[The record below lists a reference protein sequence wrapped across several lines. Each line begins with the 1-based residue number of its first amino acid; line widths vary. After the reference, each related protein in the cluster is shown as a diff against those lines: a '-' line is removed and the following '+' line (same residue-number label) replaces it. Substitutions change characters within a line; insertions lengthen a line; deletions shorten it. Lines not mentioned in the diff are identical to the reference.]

1 MLAWLAATT
10 LQAIDVTRITC
21 ETAERPL
28 ALSAS
33 TPRFGWQLEGEAG
46 TMQSAYAVEVYTRQG
61 DSRTVVWESG
71 KTASDQS
78 QWVPY
83 GGTSLRALERFF
95 WSVRVWDE
103 LDRPS

>member
-46 TMQSAYAVEVYTRQG
+46 TM
-61 DSRTVVWESG
+61 
-71 KTASDQS
+71 
-78 QWVPY
+78 
-83 GGTSLRALERFF
+83 
-95 WSVRVWDE
+95 
-103 LDRPS
+103 